1 LAEKPS
7 LVLVLGDTNSALDG
21 TICSVKSGVKLAH
34 LESGARSYDMKMA
47 EEINRRIN
55 ARCASILFAPTENC
69 KRNLEDEKVT
79 GEIIQSGDT
88 MYDVFVCFEEKAEKN
103 NIVDKLGLSDQK
115 FAVLTTHRAENVDY
129 SYKLRSLFSAIQAA
143 QIPIVFPVHPRTR
156 QRLRANNISLE
167 NTCVPPIDPIS
178 YIDACLA

>member
-1 LAEKPS
+1 
-7 LVLVLGDTNSALDG
+7 
-21 TICSVKSGVKLAH
+21 
-34 LESGARSYDMKMA
+34 MMF
-47 EEINRRIN
+47 
-55 ARCASILFAPTENC
+55 LF
-69 KRNLEDEKVT
+69 
-79 GEIIQSGDT
+79 
-88 MYDVFVCFEEKAEKN
+88 FEEKAEKN